1 MANICLYAWSMS
13 IGEGEAASELL
24 LAVESYRSRPAVEL
38 SGAQIGEELVRLRH
52 VVDLLEV
59 EFAKLSGRFAE
70 TDEWDGGGFFSPI
83 HWIRVNCHLGGGAA
97 ADRITVGEQ
106 LEALPL
112 SSAALEEGGIG
123 FSHLALLA
131 GTAAAVVDGHR
142 PLDEGRLLGKG
153 LELTVSQFRKACQH
167 ERHTADPGG
176 FAEDER
182 VAAEERKLTLSTF
195 EDGGLFL
202 KGVFDPA
209 GGAAIRNALE
219 PLARKCGKD
228 DWRPREQ
235 RLADALVELAGHA
248 LDSGVIPHR
257 GSQRPHLQ
265 VTTSLETLL
274 SRIGAPAADLEFSLP
289 ISSKVVERLACDCNV
304 TRILLDADSTVIDV
318 GRSKA
323 AGQWSESQGA
333 QRPRPA
339 LPLARLRPAGELE
352 PGPPPQALDRWRPI
366 RPGELGAALPS
377 PPLDGPRR
385 PLADRQTGGRQL
397 PHHPSSLPRRP
408 MGQSARPYV
417 GRLDRDAHVN
427 EPVAARRIT
436 R

>member
-1 MANICLYAWSMS
+1 MAFAVQMTRLRVDWANICLYAGSMS

-38 SGAQIGEELVRLRH
+38 SGAQLGEELVRLRH

-106 LEALPL
+106 LAALPL
-112 SSAALEEGGIG
+112 SAAALEEGGIG

-131 GTAAAVVDGHR
+131 GTCAAVVDGPR

-167 ERHTADPGG
+167 ERHAADPGG

-182 VAAEERKLTLSTF
+182 LAAEERKLTLSTF

-219 PLARKCGKD
+219 PLARKCGKHD
-228 DWRPREQ
+228 ERQREQ

-248 LDSGVIPHR
+248 LDSGVIPDR

-274 SRIGAPAADLEFSLP
+274 GLLGAPAADLEFSLP

-304 TRILLDADSTVIDV
+304 TRVLLDADSTVIDV
-318 GRSKA
+318 GRSKRLV
-323 AGQWSESQGA
+323 SGA
-333 QRPRPA
+333 SRKALNVRDRHCRWPGCDRPA
-339 LPLARLRPAGELE
+339 SWSQAHHLKHWVNGGSGDLPNLVLLCHRHHWMVHEGRWQLVKQDDGNYLTI
-352 PGPPPQALDRWRPI
+352 PPPYRVDQWARA
-366 RPGELGAALPS
+366 PGRS
-377 PPLDGPRR
+377 W
-385 PLADRQTGGRQL
+385 
-397 PHHPSSLPRRP
+397 
-408 MGQSARPYV
+408 
-417 GRLDRDAHVN
+417 
-427 EPVAARRIT
+427 VA
-436 R
+436 

>member
-1 MANICLYAWSMS
+1 MS

-248 LDSGVIPHR
+248 LDSGVIPDR
-257 GSQRPHLQ
+257 GSQRAHLQ

-274 SRIGAPAADLEFSLP
+274 SRVGAPAADLELSLP
-289 ISSKVVERLACDCNV
+289 ISSKCVERLACDCNV
-304 TRILLDADSTVIDV
+304 TRILLNADSMVIDV
-318 GRSKA
+318 GRTERRIKGATRKA
-323 AGQWSESQGA
+323 LNHRDRHCRWPGCDRPASWSQGHHLKHWIDGG
-333 QRPRPA
+333 QSD
-339 LPLARLRPAGELE
+339 LANLVLLCHRHHWMVHEGRWQLVKQDDGNYLTI
-352 PGPPPQALDRWRPI
+352 PPPYRVDQWARA
-366 RPGELGAALPS
+366 PGRS
-377 PPLDGPRR
+377 W
-385 PLADRQTGGRQL
+385 
-397 PHHPSSLPRRP
+397 
-408 MGQSARPYV
+408 
-417 GRLDRDAHVN
+417 
-427 EPVAARRIT
+427 VA
-436 R
+436 